1 MSGESIDHFPALR
14 VDLLDIFGELEL
26 TDAGPVER
34 FGSQIGLGKVFDDV
48 VIGVVRFLP
57 LAFAERVFRFGHVE
71 LCFEFVGRQVSDE
84 AVLFDPFTVEKE
96 ESRGPGNT
104 VLPGLL
110 PFFQD
115 IELNR
120 YGVRVDFVGDAF
132 LRKGLLVEFLAGRS
146 VGVVELREDE
156 FIVLFRGRDRG
167 VVFRLPVDA
176 HQASPLTAG

>member
-1 MSGESIDHFPALR
+1 M
-14 VDLLDIFGELEL
+14 
-26 TDAGPVER
+26 
-34 FGSQIGLGKVFDDV
+34 

-57 LAFAERVFRFGHVE
+57 LALAERIFRFGHVQ
-71 LCFEFVGRQVSDE
+71 LGFEFIGRQVSDE
-84 AVLFDPFTVEKE
+84 AVLFNPFAVEE
-96 ESRGPGNT
+96 EEGRGPGNT
-104 VLPGLL
+104 VLLGLL

-115 IELNR
+115 IELDR

-146 VGVVELREDE
+146 VRAVELREDQ
-156 FIVLFRGRDRG
+156 FVVLFRGRDRG